1 MAALAI
7 RNQKIMPGLDNAN
20 YVCTRV
26 NHDGTAIGTFE
37 IDQSASQVLVVPLAG
52 QAAPTGTL
60 EASGDTTT
68 FLKTVNLSGVAGLC
82 DVLTYH
88 QGAVASAKG

>member
-26 NHDGTAIGTFE
+26 NHDGTAAGTFE
-37 IDQSASQVLVVPLAG
+37 VDQSASQVVVVPLAG
-52 QAAPTGTL
+52 QVAPT
-60 EASGDTTT
+60 ASLDAAGSSTT
-68 FLKTVNLSGVAGLC
+68 FTKTVSLNGVAGLC
-82 DVLTYH
+82 DVITYH
-88 QGAVASAKG
+88 QGAVASVKP

>member
-1 MAALAI
+1 MAELAI
-7 RNQKIMPGLDNAN
+7 RNQKIMPGLDNSN

-37 IDQSASQVLVVPLAG
+37 VDQSASQVVVIPLAG
-52 QAAPTGTL
+52 QVAPTATL
-60 EASGDTTT
+60 DTAGSADY
-68 FLKTVNLSGVAGLC
+68 FLKTVNLNGVAGLC

-88 QGAVASAKG
+88 QGAVASVKG